1 MSARPAPARGG
12 AAVLEFAGSPRFSA
26 ALSRV
31 IVGTAFFS
39 FVLRQLMGEAG
50 FFAILAG
57 LIVLA
62 ALGLVGQRESLE
74 WRGFLPISLAVFIGW
89 TAISVFLS
97 EYQWLTLGAI
107 VYQVTFALLGIY
119 VALARD
125 FIQIVRTIG
134 DVLRAVIVV
143 SLVAEIVI
151 GLLLDTSFP
160 FLGIQGNLDHGGPI
174 QGVMQ
179 SRNDMGFVALLALV
193 TFGTEVLTRSIGRW
207 WGIASLVVAS
217 ATITLSQSPVN
228 LGVLAILGVASFG
241 LLALRR
247 VPARVRRYWLWGLGV
262 AAFIAVIVA
271 FFQRDA
277 LLRLIGATGDLR
289 YRLNLWNHMAPY
301 IQAHTLEGWGWV
313 GTWPDNIYPFDAIDV
328 VQHDSALNA
337 YVDVWFQLGVI
348 GVFAFLVFIA
358 LAIIRAW
365 VLATQKRSRVF
376 VWPALVLVALVTT
389 SLVQSNILVDWGW
402 LVAVVCAVK
411 VAQHLSWRKPLEP

>member
-1 MSARPAPARGG
+1 
-12 AAVLEFAGSPRFSA
+12 
-26 ALSRV
+26 
-31 IVGTAFFS
+31 
-39 FVLRQLMGEAG
+39 MGEAG